1 MRKYISQKMR
11 DYNGFCAETR
21 KQLYLR
27 GWKYKDLAD
36 AVGYSPNYVT
46 NAMNDL
52 YASRRLVRK
61 IMEVLDIPTK
71 PYL

>member
-11 DYNGFCAETR
+11 DFNGFRAEIK
-21 KQLYLR
+21 KQLSLR

-36 AVGYSPNYVT
+36 AVGYSPNYIT